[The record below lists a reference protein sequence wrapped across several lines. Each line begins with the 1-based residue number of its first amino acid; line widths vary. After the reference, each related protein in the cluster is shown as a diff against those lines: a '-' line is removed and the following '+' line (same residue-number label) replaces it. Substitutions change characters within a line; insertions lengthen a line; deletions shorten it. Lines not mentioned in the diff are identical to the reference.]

1 MICGKIVI
9 IINVIIKN
17 KRKGNNMSL
26 LERAD
31 SFWRDINLEDVSLVG
46 TILNSKETYNP
57 DIVDRVRKIM
67 KGNKQ
72 WL

>member
-1 MICGKIVI
+1 
-9 IINVIIKN
+9 
-17 KRKGNNMSL
+17 MSL
-26 LERAD
+26 QKLAD
-31 SFWRDINLEDVSLVG
+31 DFWENIKLEDVSLVG

>member
-1 MICGKIVI
+1 MMKE
-9 IINVIIKN
+9 IN
-17 KRKGNNMSL
+17 KGMNMSL
-26 LERAD
+26 QKLAD
-31 SFWRDINLEDVSLVG
+31 EFWENINLEDVSLVG

>member
-1 MICGKIVI
+1 
-9 IINVIIKN
+9 
-17 KRKGNNMSL
+17 MSL

-31 SFWRDINLEDVSLVG
+31 AFWENINLEDVSLVG

-67 KGNKQ
+67 KGNE
-72 WL
+72 

>member
-1 MICGKIVI
+1 
-9 IINVIIKN
+9 
-17 KRKGNNMSL
+17 MSL

-31 SFWRDINLEDVSLVG
+31 EFWENINLVDVSLVG